1 METRSRLQQCL
12 SPYLYPSRDQSES
25 PVKSE
30 SGPSF
35 AKERLILCVPAGFE
49 FGTCLQKQ
57 SSTVCRQWPPWEMH
71 AARPECFKACSQHYH
86 SYHGIKVSPD
96 MALLAV
102 IRFNCWCHGPSLLH
116 EASDAHLVDFH
127 A

>member
-12 SPYLYPSRDQSES
+12 LPYLYPSRDQSES

-30 SGPSF
+30 SGPLF
-35 AKERLILCVPAGFE
+35 AKERLILCVPAGFVCHAE
-49 FGTCLQKQ
+49 ILAFSRVWHMPAEAIQYRVSSMAPLEDACCSAGLLQ
-57 SSTVCRQWPPWEMH
+57 
-71 AARPECFKACSQHYH
+71 
-86 SYHGIKVSPD
+86 
-96 MALLAV
+96 V